1 MANSGFV
8 TRAGHQLMLDGQAL
22 YVNGWNSYWL
32 MVTASDSNTRPR
44 VDKILHDGAALGLTV
59 CRTWAFNDDT
69 WQALQK
75 SPGVYDENVFQAL
88 DYVICQAQ
96 RNGVKLLLS
105 LVNNW
110 KDYGGKS
117 KYVEWARAAGE
128 SIASDDDFFR
138 NEKCRQYYKNHVQAV
153 DKSEHHYQSGVSE

>member
-32 MVTASDSNTRPR
+32 MVTASDGNTRPR

-75 SPGVYDENVFQAL
+75 SPGVYDENVFQ
-88 DYVICQAQ
+88 VIA
-96 RNGVKLLLS
+96 RLNLNRSILNFLGLVRSHPEFLL
-105 LVNNW
+105 
-110 KDYGGKS
+110 
-117 KYVEWARAAGE
+117 
-128 SIASDDDFFR
+128 I
-138 NEKCRQYYKNHVQAV
+138 
-153 DKSEHHYQSGVSE
+153 SE